1 MRKSIRWSA
10 TTTAIFLA
18 STLTGMSAKAS
29 VVPVDSA
36 FFTGDPVTTFTG
48 IATGTEVNGLTT
60 NGIHFNYL
68 IGGIPTNGDVIID
81 GGPGLTNHISPPNIV
96 SIGDNTGML
105 QLTLP
110 TFTNALG
117 YGFADLS
124 TATLPAATTITLFN
138 GSTNVGSLAYAGSPD
153 PTFTGGFA
161 GINSTVSFNIVDI
174 TFDSVHAPA
183 FAADNVVYASASAI
197 PEPQAFVLVATGT
210 VGLLALLARRRM
222 IGAL

>member
-1 MRKSIRWSA
+1 
-10 TTTAIFLA
+10 
-18 STLTGMSAKAS
+18 
-29 VVPVDSA
+29 
-36 FFTGDPVTTFTG
+36 
-48 IATGTEVNGLTT
+48 
-60 NGIHFNYL
+60 
-68 IGGIPTNGDVIID
+68 
-81 GGPGLTNHISPPNIV
+81 
-96 SIGDNTGML
+96 ML

-124 TATLPAATTITLFN
+124 TATLPTATTITLFN

-161 GINSTVSFNIVDI
+161 GIDSTVLFNIVDI

-183 FAADNVVYASASAI
+183 FAADNIVYASASAI